1 MWIWFIMPG
10 CSILLIIMWLIFG
23 RDKNTITT
31 ITTSPPEGL
40 DPLEMEYAQ
49 IATITDRGIYAQLL
63 YWVSKGLLEV
73 RDDNG
78 RIGMLRTGVLP
89 DNASAHETFLFHDL
103 FASSDLVWLDQ
114 LPSQVSEH
122 KGELSIKVSERF
134 TGKNA
139 VVQDD
144 SMTVTLTAM
153 VILIISVFVVDVT
166 AGVNVLIS
174 FLLGAI
180 LFTGL
185 VFLQNGALGFR
196 SKHDRFEV
204 ICGTVFIAGSLAVH
218 LVLLVQRTSLL
229 FTFVFAVCFL
239 ICIPCILFME
249 RRVNNRLYGQ
259 ILGFREFIKT
269 AEWDQL
275 KRLSEED
282 PCYGMDILPYA
293 LLFNMGT
300 RWTRAFENKAI
311 YTCVEE
317 IEKIEEQNETRSET

>member
-1 MWIWFIMPG
+1 MWIWFVMPG
-10 CSILLIIMWLIFG
+10 CAILLIILWLIFG
-23 RDKNTITT
+23 REKKTIPTITT
-31 ITTSPPEGL
+31 RPPEDL

-49 IATITDRGIYAQLL
+49 IATISDRGIYAQLL
-63 YWVSKGLLEV
+63 YWVSRGLLEV
-73 RDDNG
+73 RNDDG
-78 RIGMLRTGVLP
+78 RIGMLRTGMLP
-89 DNASAHETFLFHDL
+89 ENAPVHETFLFHNL

-114 LPSQVSEH
+114 LPPEVSEN
-122 KGELSIKVSERF
+122 KGELCSKVSERF

-144 SMTVTLTAM
+144 SMSVTLTAM
-153 VILIISVFVVDVT
+153 VILIVSVFAIDVT
-166 AGVNVLIS
+166 AGVSVLLS

-196 SKHDRFEV
+196 SRHDRFEV

-218 LVLLVQRTSLL
+218 LVLLAQRTSLRFTCL
-229 FTFVFAVCFL
+229 FAICFL

-249 RRVNNRLYGQ
+249 RRVNHRLYGQ
-259 ILGFREFIKT
+259 ILGFRDFIKT

-282 PCYGMDILPYA
+282 PGYGMDILPYA

-317 IEKIEEQNETRSET
+317 IEKIEEQNDRTK